1 MKNTQIWII
10 LFFAAVIGIKIWA
23 GFHGQTTRADQ
34 FSEIAGFV
42 CLLTGAVMCFLF
54 GEINKRRFNR
64 LGLEVTA
71 AELARN
77 NYLAILF
84 QGILF
89 FIVGILA
96 FFLKWFIAAVV
107 TAPFLLLILMLF
119 FRGWPSFHL
128 DRDAVDRSVKRT
140 WPEHIT

>member
-10 LFFAAVIGIKIWA
+10 LFFAAVLGIKVWA
-23 GFHGQTTRADQ
+23 GFHGQTTAADQ
-34 FSEIAGFV
+34 ISEIAGFV

-64 LGLEVTA
+64 LGFEVTA
-71 AELARN
+71 AELALN
-77 NYLAILF
+77 NYFAILF

-107 TAPFLLLILMLF
+107 TAPLVLLIVMLF

-128 DRDAVDRSVKRT
+128 DRGAVSRSVKKTRSEFL
-140 WPEHIT
+140 P